1 MKIEEY
7 KTASGY
13 TLPGLDKNVN
23 QLIKD
28 GFQPFGNPYY
38 AAGQSDKH
46 ADTSFCQAMVKEYQ
60 PIAG

>member
-1 MKIEEY
+1 MKTEEY

-23 QLIKD
+23 ELIKV

-38 AAGQSDKH
+38 TAQ
-46 ADTSFCQAMVKEYQ
+46 TSQRTETAFCQAMVKEYQ
-60 PIAG
+60 PTPG